1 MAQNKTTAN
10 DLSVTAYLE
19 SIADEQKRNDC
30 TLLVQEFS
38 TLLGLPA
45 QMWGTAIIGFGS
57 VHYKYDSGREGDAPL
72 MGLSARV
79 NAITVYIGSA
89 FEERESLLAQL
100 GKHKT
105 GKGCLYIKQLKD
117 IDISVLLK
125 MVAFSVA
132 QRQNGAGC

>member
-19 SIADEQKRNDC
+19 SITDEQKRNDC
-30 TLLVQEFS
+30 TLLVREFS

-57 VHYKYDSGREGDAPL
+57 VHYKYESGREGDAPL
-72 MGLSARV
+72 MALSARV

-100 GKHKT
+100 GKHKM

-117 IDISVLLK
+117 IDVSLLLK
-125 MVAFSVA
+125 MVALSVA
-132 QRQNGAGC
+132 HRQNGAGC

>member
-19 SIADEQKRNDC
+19 SITDEQKRSDC
-30 TLLVQEFS
+30 TLLVREFS
-38 TLLGLPA
+38 ALLGLPA

-57 VHYKYDSGREGDAPL
+57 VHYKYESGREGDAPL

-117 IDISVLLK
+117 IDVSVLLK
-125 MVAFSVA
+125 MVALSVA
-132 QRQNGAGC
+132 HRQNGAVC